1 MRYAYAHTSL
11 HLLFI
16 HSSFILHSFSRLAQH
31 LHSHTDSLLPRAT
44 SAPALAAAGAPAI
57 QVPAV
62 GEASK
67 GEAERLRGDPAAP
80 PPGEK
85 LKPSR
90 VERGDIERGEA
101 TARGEPKRSSRAA
114 VLVPAAAASALF
126 LTCATCASL
135 CSASSCPRGDLASG
149 EGRLCFPGVMAW
161 CRAS

>member
-1 MRYAYAHTSL
+1 MHSL
-11 HLLFI
+11 RFGY
-16 HSSFILHSFSRLAQH
+16 STWYILDVPTTYIRAASD
-31 LHSHTDSLLPRAT
+31 HSHTASLLARAT
-44 SAPALAAAGAPAI
+44 SAPARAPAGAPAI

-67 GEAERLRGDPAAP
+67 GEDERLRGDPAAP

-126 LTCATCASL
+126 LTCASL
-135 CSASSCPRGDLASG
+135 SSASSWPRGDLASG
-149 EGRLCFPGVMAW
+149 EGRLCFPGVIAW